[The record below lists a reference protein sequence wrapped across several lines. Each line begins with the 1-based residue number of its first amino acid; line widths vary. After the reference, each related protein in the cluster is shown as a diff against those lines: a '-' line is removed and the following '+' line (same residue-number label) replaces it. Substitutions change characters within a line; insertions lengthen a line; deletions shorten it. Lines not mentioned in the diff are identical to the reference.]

1 MRQNKEFHKVF
12 ILSFIFLI
20 LFVIAIPTQGLAQGS
35 GNLDAVLVVDVSNSM
50 IQSDRQ
56 KLSNEAMKMFVD
68 MTSLTGNK
76 IGVVAYTD
84 KIMREKALLK
94 VNTQQD
100 KEDIKLFI
108 DSLQKGAYTDIAV
121 GVGEAVKILDAGRDP
136 ANAPMIV
143 LLADGNNDF
152 NEATGRTQA
161 DSDKELQAAIQKAQT
176 NGYPIYTIG
185 LNADGTLQKQ
195 VLQQIAT
202 DTKGKF
208 FEATTA
214 TQLPQILSAIFADHL
229 KLKVVPVGNLTG
241 SGQFEEV
248 TVSIPNG
255 NVLEANISVISG
267 QPVEVKVADPAGKQ
281 VNIPS
286 SEAQITRSKAY
297 TLIKLNQP
305 KQGDWKLQIKG
316 AAKDKINISLV
327 FNYDLALVM
336 DPLPAKTYQAGDQIA
351 IKAYLAANGTATAD
365 AALYQQ
371 MKGVLVVNDQTAKQT
386 QEIDLAN
393 TGRSFEGSFT
403 VPDTHRYELKVK
415 ADGSSFQRETA
426 PVIVDASQ
434 AGASGASTPTTSPA
448 APTTEQEQSSWLSL
462 AGWGAA
468 ALAAIALGI
477 YGWSAYKKATK
488 GFIGQVAI
496 EIRDE
501 ETGERTSPQ
510 YKKLSLFKGKVK
522 LHQLLSL
529 APEYQETEQVILL
542 PGANDTLILQN
553 RSACRIEKAGRVIDA
568 GKGKEL
574 KKNDRIKI
582 SLQKVNKSIYVDYI
596 V

>member
-1 MRQNKEFHKVF
+1 MRYMKTMKKAI
-12 ILSFIFLI
+12 ILSFCL
-20 LFVIAIPTQGLAQGS
+20 LFFCMIGLPAQGWAQTT

-50 IQSDRQ
+50 TQSDKNR
-56 KLSNEAMKMFVD
+56 LSNEAMKMFID
-68 MTSLTGNK
+68 MTSLSGNK

-84 KIMREKALLK
+84 KVMREKALLK

-100 KEDIKLFI
+100 KEDIKAFI
-108 DSLQKGAYTDIAV
+108 DSLEKGPFTDIAA
-121 GVGEAVKILDAGRDP
+121 GVDEAVKILDAGRDP

-161 DSDKELQAAIQKAQT
+161 QSDQELQAAMQKAQA

-195 VLQQIAT
+195 VLQRIASQT
-202 DTKGKF
+202 QGKF
-208 FEATTA
+208 FEATA
-214 TQLPQILSAIFADHL
+214 ASQLPQILSEIFADHL
-229 KLKVVPVGNLTG
+229 KLKVVPVKNLTG

-248 TVSIPNG
+248 TVTIPNG
-255 NVLEANISVISG
+255 NVLEANISMISG
-267 QPVEVKVADPAGKQ
+267 QPVEVKMTDPAGKQ
-281 VNIPS
+281 VPIPS
-286 SEAQITRSKAY
+286 NRAQLTRSKAY
-297 TLIKLNQP
+297 SLLKLSQP
-305 KQGDWKLQIKG
+305 AQGDWKLQVKG

-336 DPLPAKTYQAGDQIA
+336 EPFPAKSYQAGEA
-351 IKAYLAANGTATAD
+351 VPIKAYLAANGKPAGD

-371 MKGVLVVNDQTAKQT
+371 MKGSLIVHDQTT
-386 QEIDLAN
+386 GNVQEIALTN
-393 TGRSFEGSFT
+393 TGSGFEGSFT
-403 VPDTHRYELKVK
+403 IPDAHRYELKVK
-415 ADGSSFQRETA
+415 ADGSSFNRETA
-426 PVIVDASQ
+426 PVVLDASGT
-434 AGASGASTPTTSPA
+434 ASAPSGSKTASPGADAKS
-448 APTTEQEQSSWLSL
+448 SSWLSL
-462 AGWGAA
+462 LGWAA
-468 ALAAIALGI
+468 AGLAAIALCL
-477 YGWSAYKKATK
+477 YGWLAYKKATK

-510 YKKLSLFKGKVK
+510 YKKLSVFKGKVR

-529 APEYQETEQVILL
+529 APELQETEQVIFL
-542 PGANDTLILQN
+542 PGPSDTLIVQN
-553 RSACRIEKAGRVIDA
+553 RSTCRIEKAGRAIDA
-568 GKGKEL
+568 SKGKEL

-582 SLQKVNKSIYVDYI
+582 TLQKVNKSITIDYI

>member
-1 MRQNKEFHKVF
+1 MRQNLFQKKVL
-12 ILSFIFLI
+12 ILSFCFL
-20 LFVIAIPTQGLAQGS
+20 LMLMVGMPAPGWAAGS

-50 IQSDRQ
+50 TKSDKN
-56 KLSNEAMKMFVD
+56 KLSNEAMKMFID
-68 MTSLTGNK
+68 MTSLSGNK

-84 KIMREKALLK
+84 KVMREKALLK

-100 KEDIKLFI
+100 KEEIKSFI

-121 GVGEAVKILDAGRDP
+121 GVQEAVKILDAGRDP

-152 NEATGRTQA
+152 DEATGRTQS
-161 DSDKELQAAIQKAQT
+161 DSDRELQAAMQKAQA

-195 VLQQIAT
+195 VLQKIAA
-202 DTKGKF
+202 DTNGKF
-208 FEATTA
+208 FEATGA
-214 TQLPQILSAIFADHL
+214 SQLPQILSEIFADHL
-229 KLKVVPVGNLTG
+229 KLKVVPVKNLVG
-241 SGQFEEV
+241 SGQFEDV

-267 QPVEVKVADPAGKQ
+267 QPVEVKIADPAGKT
-281 VNIPS
+281 VSIPS
-286 SEAQITRSKAY
+286 GQAQITRSKAY
-297 TLIKLNQP
+297 SLIKLNQP
-305 KQGDWKLQIKG
+305 TQGDWKLQIKG
-316 AAKDKINISLV
+316 AAKDNINVSLV

-336 DPLPAKTYQAGDQIA
+336 EPLPAKSYQAGDNVD
-351 IKAYLAANGTATAD
+351 IKAYLAANGKPASD

-371 MKGVLVVNDQTAKQT
+371 MKGYLVVNDLTSQQT
-386 QEIDLAN
+386 QEIALTN
-393 TGRSFEGSFT
+393 SGNGFEGSFT
-403 VPDTHRYELKVK
+403 IPEAHRYELKVK
-415 ADGSSFQRETA
+415 ADGSSFNRETA
-426 PVIVDASQ
+426 PVVVDAAQGGTTAPAAAPDGAEEEQGSWVQ
-434 AGASGASTPTTSPA
+434 IAGWAAGA
-448 APTTEQEQSSWLSL
+448 LVV
-462 AGWGAA
+462 
-468 ALAAIALGI
+468 IALGL

-529 APEYQETEQVILL
+529 APEFQETEQVIFL

-568 GKGKEL
+568 ASGKEL

>member
-1 MRQNKEFHKVF
+1 MRQNLFKKKVL
-12 ILSFIFLI
+12 ILSFCFL
-20 LFVIAIPTQGLAQGS
+20 LMLMVGMPAPGWAAGS

-50 IQSDRQ
+50 TQSDKN
-56 KLSNEAMKMFVD
+56 KLSNEAMKMFID
-68 MTSLTGNK
+68 MTSLSGNK

-84 KIMREKALLK
+84 KVMREKALLK

-100 KEDIKLFI
+100 KEEIKSFI

-121 GVGEAVKILDAGRDP
+121 GVQEAVKILDAGRDP

-152 NEATGRTQA
+152 DEATGRTQS
-161 DSDKELQAAIQKAQT
+161 DSDRELQAAMQKAKA

-195 VLQQIAT
+195 VLQQIAS
-202 DTKGKF
+202 DTQGKF
-208 FEATTA
+208 FEATEA
-214 TQLPQILSAIFADHL
+214 SQLPQILSEIFADHL
-229 KLKVVPVGNLTG
+229 KLKVVPVKNLVG
-241 SGQFEEV
+241 SGQYEEV

-267 QPVEVKVADPAGKQ
+267 QPVEVKIADPAGKA
-281 VNIPS
+281 VSIPS
-286 SEAQITRSKAY
+286 SQAQIMRSKAY
-297 TLIKLNQP
+297 SLIKLNQP
-305 KQGDWKLQIKG
+305 AQGDWKLQIKG

-336 DPLPAKTYQAGDQIA
+336 EPVPAKSYQAGDKVD
-351 IKAYLAANGTATAD
+351 IKAYLAANGNPASD

-371 MKGVLVVNDQTAKQT
+371 MKGSLVVNDLTSQQT
-386 QEIDLAN
+386 QEIALTN
-393 TGRSFEGSFT
+393 TGSGFEGSFT
-403 VPDTHRYELKVK
+403 IPEAHRYELKVK
-415 ADGSSFQRETA
+415 ADGSSFNRETA
-426 PVIVDASQ
+426 PVLVDAAQGAATAPEAVPNGTAEEQGSWGRIAGWA
-434 AGASGASTPTTSPA
+434 AGA
-448 APTTEQEQSSWLSL
+448 LVV
-462 AGWGAA
+462 
-468 ALAAIALGI
+468 IALGL
-477 YGWSAYKKATK
+477 YGWAAYKKATK

-529 APEYQETEQVILL
+529 APEFQETEQVILL

-568 GKGKEL
+568 AKGKEL

>member
-1 MRQNKEFHKVF
+1 MLMVGMP
-12 ILSFIFLI
+12 
-20 LFVIAIPTQGLAQGS
+20 APGWAAGS

-50 IQSDRQ
+50 TQSDKN
-56 KLSNEAMKMFVD
+56 KLSNEAMKMFID
-68 MTSLTGNK
+68 MTSLSGNK

-84 KIMREKALLK
+84 KVMREKALLK

-100 KEDIKLFI
+100 KEEIKSFI

-121 GVGEAVKILDAGRDP
+121 GVQEAVKILDAGRDP

-152 NEATGRTQA
+152 DEATGRTQS
-161 DSDKELQAAIQKAQT
+161 DSDRELQAAMQKAKA

-195 VLQQIAT
+195 VLQQIAS
-202 DTKGKF
+202 DTQGKF
-208 FEATTA
+208 FEATEA
-214 TQLPQILSAIFADHL
+214 SQLPQILSEIFADHL
-229 KLKVVPVGNLTG
+229 KLKVVPVKNLVG
-241 SGQFEEV
+241 SGQYEEV

-267 QPVEVKVADPAGKQ
+267 QPVEVKIADPAGKA
-281 VNIPS
+281 VSIPS
-286 SEAQITRSKAY
+286 SQAQIMRSKAY
-297 TLIKLNQP
+297 SLIKLNQP
-305 KQGDWKLQIKG
+305 AQGDWKLQIKG

-336 DPLPAKTYQAGDQIA
+336 EPVPAKSYQAGDKVD
-351 IKAYLAANGTATAD
+351 IKAYLAANGNPASD

-371 MKGVLVVNDQTAKQT
+371 MKGSLVVNDLTSQQT
-386 QEIDLAN
+386 QEIALTN
-393 TGRSFEGSFT
+393 TGSGFEGSFT
-403 VPDTHRYELKVK
+403 IPEAHRYELKVK
-415 ADGSSFQRETA
+415 ADGSSFNRETA
-426 PVIVDASQ
+426 PVLVDAAQGAATAPEAVPNGTAEEQGSWGRIAGWA
-434 AGASGASTPTTSPA
+434 AGA
-448 APTTEQEQSSWLSL
+448 LVV
-462 AGWGAA
+462 
-468 ALAAIALGI
+468 IALGL
-477 YGWSAYKKATK
+477 YGWAAYKKATK

-529 APEYQETEQVILL
+529 APEFQETEQVILL

-568 GKGKEL
+568 AKGKEL